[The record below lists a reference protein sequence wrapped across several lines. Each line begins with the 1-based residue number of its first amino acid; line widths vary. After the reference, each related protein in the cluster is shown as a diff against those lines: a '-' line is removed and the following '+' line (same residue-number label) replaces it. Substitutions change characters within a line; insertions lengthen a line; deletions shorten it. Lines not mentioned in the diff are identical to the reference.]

1 MVQERCTRPPSLTRL
16 RISAGCLHG
25 TGRIISRRVAREN
38 LDLEARRADMEGN
51 YSTSASERTIDDIIG
66 PIAESVDTID
76 VMKPI
81 YNFKVE

>member
-1 MVQERCTRPPSLTRL
+1 
-16 RISAGCLHG
+16 
-25 TGRIISRRVAREN
+25 
-38 LDLEARRADMEGN
+38 MEGN